1 MADRDAVIRKLQR
14 QQGAEPAPDAPQPA
28 AAAPKGNQPPA
39 GMVKVT
45 LNVRTAVWRGT
56 ETMPG
61 VYDTATANGVTPI
74 AVVEALLLRYLTDD
88 KFQERINDEAL
99 KAMRARRQLSATL
112 RAEQRRQ
119 AAGEDDEDD

>member
-1 MADRDAVIRKLQR
+1 MADRDSVIRKLQR
-14 QQGAEPAPDAPQPA
+14 QQDPAPDAQQPA
-28 AAAPKGNQPPA
+28 AATPKGNQPPA

-74 AVVEALLLRYLTDD
+74 AVVEALLLRYLTDE

-99 KAMRARRQLSATL
+99 KAMRARRQLSANL

-119 AAGEDDEDD
+119 NPDE